1 MHKHLLYLFLF
12 LLVGCSVTEKKS
24 ENVFFA
30 GEVVNPTS
38 KYIILYKGENSIDSA
53 QLDANNR
60 FSLELDSPENGLY
73 HFKHSPEFQYVY
85 LEKGDSLLIRLNT
98 MDFDESLVFSGSGS
112 EINNFLL
119 ELFLAREAEQSI
131 IYGMYRLEPED
142 FNKKIDSLKQSKLE
156 ELEILVEE
164 SELSK
169 RQREIAEASIV
180 YNYYTYKEK
189 YPFKHKSYTGNK
201 VVDELPPNFYDYRK
215 TVTYQNKDFTYLRP
229 YYNFMINHFGNR
241 SYMSCSKK
249 CGIKNDVVKNHLHF
263 NMHKLGLIDSLV
275 KDKDLKDNL
284 FRNVAF
290 DYLLQIHD
298 TEENNEIFIKEF
310 HKLSENNKHI
320 SEIDELYKG
329 ILNIQPDKEIP
340 NINVLNSEGERVSL
354 KEIAK
359 DTKTVFYFWSGTDKR
374 HFDNITRRAD
384 YLSSKMSE
392 YRFVG
397 INLKTDDTKWKIM
410 IETKNLDK
418 NNQYR
423 AVDFE
428 EVTKA
433 LVIYPMNK
441 CIITEDA
448 KIVDAFSN
456 MYASSF

>member
-1 MHKHLLYLFLF
+1 MHKHLRYLFLF
-12 LLVGCSVTEKKS
+12 VLVGCGVTEKKS
-24 ENVFFA
+24 DNVFFA
-30 GEVVNPTS
+30 GEIVNPTS
-38 KYIILYKGENSIDSA
+38 EYIVIYKGENLIDSA
-53 QLDANNR
+53 RLDKNNR

-73 HFKHSPEFQYVY
+73 HFKHNPEYQYVY

-98 MDFDESLVFSGSGS
+98 MDFDESLVFSGSGD

-119 ELFLAREAEQSI
+119 ELFLAHEAEEPL
-131 IYGMYRLEPED
+131 IYAMYRLKPQEFHE
-142 FNKKIDSLKQSKLE
+142 KIDSLKQSKLNQ
-156 ELEILVEE
+156 LEILIKE
-164 SELSK
+164 SDWSEK
-169 RQREIAEASIV
+169 EREIAEASIV
-180 YNYYTYKEK
+180 YNYYTFKEK

-201 VVDELPPNFYDYRK
+201 VVDKLPADFYDYRE
-215 TVTYQNKDFTYLRP
+215 TVTFENKDLTYLRP
-229 YYNFMINHFGNR
+229 YYNFMVNHIGNR
-241 SYMSCSKK
+241 SYMSCSKG

-275 KDKDLKDNL
+275 EEKDLKDNL

-298 TEENNEIFIKEF
+298 TEENNKMFIEEF
-310 HKLSENNKHI
+310 HRLSSNNKHI
-320 SEIDELYKG
+320 SEINELYEG

-340 NINVLNSEGERVSL
+340 NINVLNSEGEKISL

-374 HFDNITRRAD
+374 HFDNITRRAN
-384 YLSSKMSE
+384 YLSLKMPK

-397 INLKTDDTKWKIM
+397 INLKTDDAKWRVM

-418 NNQYR
+418 ANQYR
-423 AVDFE
+423 AENFE
-428 EVTKA
+428 EATKA